1 MLLLK
6 KTKALFFVFSGG
18 VRLPHRKVSL
28 IKGRTFHQTL
38 CKSKLNFCIK
48 FIFVS
53 STSKR
58 SYGESKEGF
67 ESRWMSV
74 NVVWYVKTVIVFL

>member
-6 KTKALFFVFSGG
+6 KTKALFFVFTGG
-18 VRLPHRKVSL
+18 VRLPHRKVSFT
-28 IKGRTFHQTL
+28 KPYG
-38 CKSKLNFCIK
+38 KSKLNFCIK

-58 SYGESKEGF
+58 SYGESKKGF